1 MTRDAVGIHRA
12 KPPQRLAFLA
22 TFFGFARRIPT
33 ASLVLLSACLLSAT
47 VQAQEKYP
55 SRNVTLV
62 VPYPPGGSND
72 VFARELAKRLSQ
84 AWKQT
89 VIVDNRPGAGGSIGA
104 AYVSRA
110 KPDGYTLMLLS
121 SSFTTNAA
129 IDTHL
134 PFDPVKGFTDIGMV
148 AKGPM
153 ILTVKNELP
162 AKTFA
167 EFLAYARANPGKLNF
182 GSSGVGS
189 TNHFATELLGD
200 AAGIRMT
207 HVPYKGMNPAVTDVI
222 AGNVDV
228 LIASA
233 PSIYAQ
239 VKGGRVRALGV
250 TSAEPVSFIPGIP
263 ALAKEG
269 VAGYT
274 FELWWGVLGPPGMP
288 PDVAQKVNHDMN
300 AILATDDMKRIIQR
314 EGAEPVAMSVADF
327 TQTVATEIATWKRV
341 AERKNIHAE

>member
-1 MTRDAVGIHRA
+1 MMFRTA
-12 KPPQRLAFLA
+12 LAALLVA
-22 TFFGFARRIPT
+22 ILPPT
-33 ASLVLLSACLLSAT
+33 AAL
-47 VQAQEKYP
+47 AQDKFP
-55 SRNVTLV
+55 SRNVTMV

-72 VFARELAKRLSQ
+72 VFARELAKRLSE
-84 AWKQT
+84 AWKQA
-89 VIVDNRPGAGGSIGA
+89 VVVDNRPGAGGAIGA

-153 ILTVKNELP
+153 ILTVKNDLP

-200 AAGIRMT
+200 AAGIKMI

-233 PSIYAQ
+233 PSIYPQ

-250 TSAEPVSFIPGIP
+250 TSAQPVPFIPGSP
-263 ALAKEG
+263 ALAQEG
-269 VAGYT
+269 VPGYT
-274 FELWWGVLGPPGMP
+274 FELWWGVMGPPGMP
-288 PDVAQKVNHDMN
+288 ADVAQKVNHDMN
-300 AILATDDMKRIIQR
+300 AILATDDMKKIIQL

-327 TQTVATEIATWKRV
+327 TKTVANEIATWKRV